1 VLIIRHT
8 FSDGRTFL
16 SFYGHLDPPSVVLRV
31 GDCVARG
38 DKVGE
43 IGDPRT
49 PPHLHF
55 EIRTHMPNEPGPG
68 YWAEDPTLAG
78 WLPPSQTIWES
89 RIVALPGVGWI
100 RPAAAAGTRGLGI
113 LAGSTYAVLED
124 DQLIGLQVTD
134 GRQSWR
140 ISGENRVEAA
150 LVDEAQAL
158 IYTANSPGQIAAYQ
172 LTGSEGG
179 SITETISEPLWS
191 LDLEGFGFPILM
203 PFPGGGLV
211 LARNNKLLAFSP
223 EGEMLW
229 EMDEITRPFDWLL
242 AGDRLIFSTVGGD
255 SSLWAVGE
263 AEPVSWQIKSGGR
276 LAGLGDQLWFYGVD
290 GLYQLDLPTVSAE
303 LVYELPQSL
312 LSMGDIMALPDG
324 GILVDH
330 RDRADRRLIVLEPD
344 GSVRWQRSYAGLVE
358 GNLRLLLLDEAVF
371 VVAIQEGNGTGEVAI
386 YALDLEEAALTHL
399 FTGGTRLSLPEFTQV
414 LPAGQDRLLINIGG
428 GSMALLNP
436 QAALEAV
443 SPALTAR

>member
-1 VLIIRHT
+1 
-8 FSDGRTFL
+8 
-16 SFYGHLDPPSVVLRV
+16 
-31 GDCVARG
+31 
-38 DKVGE
+38 
-43 IGDPRT
+43 
-49 PPHLHF
+49 
-55 EIRTHMPNEPGPG
+55 
-68 YWAEDPTLAG
+68 
-78 WLPPSQTIWES
+78 
-89 RIVALPGVGWI
+89 
-100 RPAAAAGTRGLGI
+100 
-113 LAGSTYAVLED
+113 
-124 DQLIGLQVTD
+124 
-134 GRQSWR
+134 
-140 ISGENRVEAA
+140 
-150 LVDEAQAL
+150 
-158 IYTANSPGQIAAYQ
+158 
-172 LTGSEGG
+172 
-179 SITETISEPLWS
+179 
-191 LDLEGFGFPILM
+191 
-203 PFPGGGLV
+203 
-211 LARNNKLLAFSP
+211 
-223 EGEMLW
+223 
-229 EMDEITRPFDWLL
+229 
-242 AGDRLIFSTVGGD
+242 
-255 SSLWAVGE
+255 VGE

-290 GLYQLDLPTVSAE
+290 GLYRLDLPTVSAE